1 MRKMTSIPTVSH
13 LKDCQKIYNFKLY
26 EWDFLLSLFLHSTV
40 SEDRILQFI
49 SFWQSLKAFLGCNI
63 HSYSIIIISRC
74 SNVTREVE

>member
-1 MRKMTSIPTVSH
+1 MG
-13 LKDCQKIYNFKLY
+13 F
-26 EWDFLLSLFLHSTV
+26 FLLSVFLHSTV

>member
-1 MRKMTSIPTVSH
+1 MTSIPTVSY
-13 LKDCQKIYNFKLY
+13 LKDCQKFIILNYMNGI
-26 EWDFLLSLFLHSTV
+26 FLLSVFLHSTV